1 MVGADGVC
9 RIRKN
14 ANPKKEVKFT
24 GVRERYE
31 RANLKVGALDALI
44 RFVRY
49 CSGQASEKWM
59 IHIQDADCVQVLSDS
74 ESKRDWTVRLTAV
87 ARCSGKRWESE
98 LTKEELS
105 VCLAT
110 QFRSTAD
117 RDRLLKDLKGEEWKD
132 RPYWLIPYRT
142 FPEIRQPGSEFL
154 LRQSAEN
161 PALYLL
167 READCDLW
175 REEAVSDIYTYLEEN
190 LENASGIG
198 II

>member
-14 ANPKKEVKFT
+14 ANPKKEIKFT

-74 ESKRDWTVRLTAV
+74 ESKRDWTGTPDGCGPVLRKKMGIRTDKG
-87 ARCSGKRWESE
+87 R
-98 LTKEELS
+98 T
-105 VCLAT
+105 VCLSCNTISQHSGPGPVAE
-110 QFRSTAD
+110 RSE
-117 RDRLLKDLKGEEWKD
+117 G
-132 RPYWLIPYRT
+132 
-142 FPEIRQPGSEFL
+142 
-154 LRQSAEN
+154 
-161 PALYLL
+161 
-167 READCDLW
+167 
-175 REEAVSDIYTYLEEN
+175 
-190 LENASGIG
+190 
-198 II
+198 